1 MRDVATAHLLAMT
14 APEAVGKRF
23 ICNAECYWCQEIAFI
38 LEKHFGDRGYRIPTR
53 LLPYFFLR
61 LFALFDGTL
70 RRVVPTLGQKIE
82 LSSERL
88 RNTLDWQPRPVEES
102 IVDTAESLIEHG
114 LTADG

>member
-23 ICNAECYWCQEIAFI
+23 ICNAECYWCQEIGFI
-38 LEKHFGDRGYRIPTR
+38 LEKHFADRGYRIPTR
-53 LLPYFFLR
+53 LLPDFFLR

-70 RRVVPTLGQKIE
+70 KRVTPTLGQRLE

-88 RNTLDWQPRPVEES
+88 RSTLDWQPRPVEES
-102 IVDTAESLIEHG
+102 IVDTAESLIEQG

>member
-1 MRDVATAHLLAMT
+1 VRDVATAHLLAMT

-53 LLPYFFLR
+53 LLPDFFLR